1 MMMQALEPA
10 ATDPEPRPA
19 TEEEGQPEPSMEELL
34 QSETFSSAPIMRGR
48 VYRGVITTVGDQGIW
63 VNLGSKV
70 DGLIP
75 AEELENLSEEERAK
89 LVEGAEVSVFVE
101 KMDAN
106 GTPQLSYRQALEQED
121 WERAREYMESGRLY
135 RATIESY
142 NKGGVVVRFGRLRG
156 FIPVSHILRA
166 HRVMWGS
173 VTPSPAWKNAVGDEI
188 VTKIVEVE
196 PNRRRLILSERAAAR
211 EAREILKNKILERV
225 KVGDIIEGRVTR
237 LTNFGAFVDLGGA
250 DGLVHLSEISWEH
263 IRHPSDV
270 LEEGQKVK
278 VKVIEVNP
286 ERRRIGLSIR
296 QLQEDPWKV
305 KAEKLRVGQLVRGT
319 ITRLEKYGAF
329 ARLENGLEGL
339 IHISEISHRRIEHP
353 KEVLKEGEEVTLRI
367 IRIEPE
373 RRRIGLSVKKV
384 DSLAYAD
391 LDLQMALEEAEAEL
405 AAARAEAEAEAAA
418 QEVESAVES
427 TVSEASAEAEVAAA
441 DQETT
446 PAAEE
451 AEVQAAVETA
461 VQEAEAES
469 TDDGEPPAA

>member
-1 MMMQALEPA
+1 MMMHPLEPSSFED
-10 ATDPEPRPA
+10 TRPVV
-19 TEEEGQPEPSMEELL
+19 EEEEPSEPSMEELL
-34 QSETFSSAPIMRGR
+34 QSETFSSAPIVRGR
-48 VYRGVITTVGDQGIW
+48 VYRGVVTTVGEQGVW

-75 AEELENLSEEERAK
+75 AEELENLSEEERER
-89 LVEGAEVSVFVE
+89 LVEGAEVSVYVE
-101 KMDAN
+101 RMEPN

-121 WERAREYMESGRLY
+121 WEKAREFMERGEIY
-135 RATIESY
+135 RAKIESY

-166 HRVMWGS
+166 HRLMWGS
-173 VTPSPAWKNAVGDEI
+173 VTPSAAWKNAVGDEI

-211 EAREILKNKILERV
+211 EAREILKTKLLERV
-225 KVGDIIEGRVTR
+225 QVGDIIEGRVTR
-237 LTNFGAFVDLGGA
+237 ITNFGAFVDLGGA

-270 LEEGQKVK
+270 LEEGQRVK

-305 KAEKLRVGQLVRGT
+305 KAAQLRVGQLVRGT

-353 KEVLKEGEEVTLRI
+353 KEVLHEGEEITLRV

-391 LDLQMALEEAEAEL
+391 LDMQMALAEADAEL
-405 AAARAEAEAEAAA
+405 AAARAEAEAESAAP
-418 QEVESAVES
+418 
-427 TVSEASAEAEVAAA
+427 AEATDEAGPGPAA
-441 DQETT
+441 DEGAAD
-446 PAAEE
+446 AAE
-451 AEVQAAVETA
+451 A
-461 VQEAEAES
+461 
-469 TDDGEPPAA
+469 

>member
-1 MMMQALEPA
+1 MMMQAFEPSSP
-10 ATDPEPRPA
+10 DVPPHPP

-34 QSETFSSAPIMRGR
+34 QSETFQSDPIVRGR

-75 AEELENLSEEERAK
+75 ADELENLSEEERAR
-89 LVEGAEVSVFVE
+89 LQEGAEVAVFVE
-101 KMDAN
+101 RMEAN

-121 WERAREYMESGRLY
+121 WDRAREFMEKGELY
-135 RATIESY
+135 RTTIESY

-173 VTPSPAWKNAVGDEI
+173 VTPSPAWKNAIGDEI

-211 EAREILKNKILERV
+211 EAREILKTKLLERV
-225 KVGDIIEGRVTR
+225 QVGDVIEGRVTR

-270 LEEGQKVK
+270 LEEGQKVT

-305 KAEKLRVGQLVRGT
+305 KAGKLRVGQLVRGT

-353 KEVLKEGEEVTLRI
+353 REELQEGQDITLRI

-405 AAARAEAEAEAAA
+405 AAARAEAAAEETPQPAP
-418 QEVESAVES
+418 QTEEE
-427 TVSEASAEAEVAAA
+427 SAEA
-441 DQETT
+441 
-446 PAAEE
+446 
-451 AEVQAAVETA
+451 
-461 VQEAEAES
+461 
-469 TDDGEPPAA
+469 